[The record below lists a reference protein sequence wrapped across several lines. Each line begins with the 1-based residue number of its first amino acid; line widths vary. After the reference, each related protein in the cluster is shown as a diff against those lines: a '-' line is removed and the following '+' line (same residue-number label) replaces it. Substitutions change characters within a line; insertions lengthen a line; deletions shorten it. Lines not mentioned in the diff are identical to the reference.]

1 MKLKK
6 LRMLAAFFAAA
17 VMMISAGCGESGSA
31 SSGTADE
38 SVAETTTEA
47 AATSEPT
54 TEAPTEAEAKTIGEK
69 QEGDSVCVVALTNET
84 GKNIAEFSVKASSE
98 EEYPDN
104 MLSDGSFENNEERT
118 LYYENAEGEYT
129 VRIVFDDDTES
140 ELHNF
145 PFGDIEE
152 GAIKLEG
159 ETAYLVYMSLAEKS
173 EVNTKEEELKIS
185 ADNEADVQE
194 EPTEATEAPVYTP
207 EPTPTEPATQPAA
220 TEPPATEAPP
230 ATEPATADPNEGCL
244 GDGAL
249 FW

>member
-17 VMMISAGCGESGSA
+17 VMMISAGCGESESGS
-31 SSGTADE
+31 SSTADE
-38 SVAETTTEA
+38 SVPEVTTEA
-47 AATSEPT
+47 EAAAEPT
-54 TEAPTEAEAKTIGEK
+54 TEAPTEAEVRTIGEK

-84 GKNIAEFSVKASSE
+84 GKNIEEFYIKEASE

-104 MLSDGSFENNEERT
+104 MLSDGSFEKDEQRT
-118 LYYENAEGEYT
+118 LYYETADGDYT
-129 VRIVFDDDTES
+129 VKIVFEDDSEA

-152 GAIKLEG
+152 GTIKLED
-159 ETAYLVYMSLAEKS
+159 ETAYLVYISAAENS
-173 EVNTKEEELKIS
+173 EVNTKEEEMKIK

-194 EPTEATEAPVYTP
+194 NTTEAPVYTLA
-207 EPTPTEPATQPAA
+207 PTPTEPATQPA
-220 TEPPATEAPP
+220 

-244 GDGAL
+244 GDDAL